1 MRFKLKTDDKLLYNK
16 KINIPVCVISISSVV
31 KKVIFIIHSL
41 DYTIVFMKMNYLV
54 IKFSLNKK
62 VESMT
67 EMKF

>member
-1 MRFKLKTDDKLLYNK
+1 MRFKFKTDDKLLYNK

-41 DYTIVFMKMNYLV
+41 DYTIVFMKMIYLV